1 MKPKNKK
8 IYTGDLLVLKE
19 EYTALGFDT
28 DLTDGVL
35 TVFTIK
41 RRKPKE
47 DKKGTKRR

>member
-8 IYTGDLLVLKE
+8 IYEGDLVTLKE

-41 RRKPKE
+41 RKKESKETSNRK
-47 DKKGTKRR
+47 KR